1 MSDDTDY
8 LLRRLRVARATV
20 PQDGPTD
27 RVLAQAHDEI
37 ERLREALR
45 AVLPVFDGDCYF
57 DHDGDCQ
64 AHHADKLDG
73 RCSVVVAREALAASL
88 SETGGEGT

>member
-37 ERLREALR
+37 ERLREAARLALTVHDLIDHWSECPAPPDAGCGECHNYYAAVAALR
-45 AVLPVFDGDCYF
+45 
-57 DHDGDCQ
+57 
-64 AHHADKLDG
+64 
-73 RCSVVVAREALAASL
+73 ASL
-88 SETGGEGT
+88 SEAGGEGA